1 MTFHME
7 PLAVYWS
14 FWRPVPRDFIENTGP
29 VLVDLPPPRTE
40 VDAADKPV
48 APSSACPSLMPS

>member
-29 VLVDLPPPRTE
+29 MVVVLSPRGPE
-40 VDAADKPV
+40 VDAADELM
-48 APSSACPSLMPS
+48 APSSS